1 MNNTTSHLLLF
12 TVGLLCG
19 LWLNWKE
26 PKVIQIPAPEPQA
39 SPIIKFSDAKS
50 VYLTVDGNAFRL
62 SVDGKW
68 DGLTFSKME
77 EVKK

>member
-1 MNNTTSHLLLF
+1 MKNNFTTGLILF
-12 TVGLLCG
+12 TTGLLCG

-26 PKVIQIPAPEPQA
+26 PKVVQIPAPEPQVA
-39 SPIIKFSDAKS
+39 PVIKFHDARS

-68 DGLTFSKME
+68 DGLTF
-77 EVKK
+77 VKEK

>member
-1 MNNTTSHLLLF
+1 VKNNLITHLILF
-12 TVGLLCG
+12 TTGLLCG

-26 PKVIQIPAPEPQA
+26 PKVIQILTEKPPETTIFQFHN
-39 SPIIKFSDAKS
+39 SRS

-68 DGLTFSKME
+68 DGLTF
-77 EVKK
+77 VKEK